1 MNGKLLRQVLDKML
15 KSPSAGEARV
25 QVCLPDGKYYDITSL
40 QLLENKLLGVRE
52 THRLVFTVKAE
63 TWNMGKVLKK
73 IGQPVVVKPETKF
86 WHEIK
91 TFVTK
96 NNCTLSF
103 TRLENSASWGT
114 PDLLGYNSNGVFF
127 TVELKVTKTNKVRFS
142 PHQIAFHVKHPNN
155 SFILVKT
162 LTPVSVKLYQ
172 GKSIRELVACGL
184 ELEAC
189 CLELEACVKSLEQL
203 GA

>member
-1 MNGKLLRQVLDKML
+1 MG
-15 KSPSAGEARV
+15 PEAKFYQKIRKNSKGIV
-25 QVCLPDGKYYDITSL
+25 WNRIENLSSL
-40 QLLENKLLGVRE
+40 
-52 THRLVFTVKAE
+52 
-63 TWNMGKVLKK
+63 
-73 IGQPVVVKPETKF
+73 
-86 WHEIK
+86 
-91 TFVTK
+91 
-96 NNCTLSF
+96 
-103 TRLENSASWGT
+103 GT

-172 GKSIRELVACGL
+172 GKRIRELVACGL

-189 CLELEACVKSLEQL
+189 CLELEACIKNLEQL